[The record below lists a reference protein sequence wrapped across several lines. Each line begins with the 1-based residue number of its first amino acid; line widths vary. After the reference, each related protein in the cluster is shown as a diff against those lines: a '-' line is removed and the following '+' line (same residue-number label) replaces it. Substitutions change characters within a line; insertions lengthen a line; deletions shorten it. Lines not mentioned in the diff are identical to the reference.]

1 MTTVSSKELAKADV
15 EDHVQSPNIE
25 KMNAYSK
32 RWMKHLSIATLVL
45 QNSAVILMLR
55 YSRSRP
61 GPKAIPAVVV
71 VLWELTKLVVALG
84 FLSAEGNLWELND
97 KCLRHWRGACKML
110 VPSGLYLF
118 QNNILF
124 VAISNLDAGVYQV
137 TYQLKILTTAAFH
150 VVMLKREQTSRQ
162 VQALVVLMVGVS
174 LVQLS
179 NSEEKMTVNREN
191 QNMLVGLAAVLTA
204 CISSGFAGVYFEMV
218 LKTTDTGMWMRNCQ
232 LAFWSLCLSPLSLY
246 DSWGT
251 ISEHGFFYGFDWT
264 TIAIILLQVVGG
276 FSVAFVV
283 KYADSVAKG
292 FATSISIIISTLF
305 SIIYFEFAVSLQFG
319 IGAGLVILATNI
331 YAKGGAK
338 MKSEK

>member
-1 MTTVSSKELAKADV
+1 MNSTSSKELLKVDV
-15 EDHVQSPNIE
+15 EEPVLSPNTE
-25 KMNAYSK
+25 KMNASS
-32 RWMKHLSIATLVL
+32 RLWMKQLSIATLVV

-55 YSRSRP
+55 YSRSQP

-71 VLWELTKLVVALG
+71 VLWEFTKLAVALG
-84 FLSAEGNLWELND
+84 FLTAEGNIGEFND
-97 KCLRHWRGACKML
+97 KCFRHWRSACKML

-150 VVMLKREQTSRQ
+150 VLMLKREQTARQ
-162 VQALVVLMVGVS
+162 VQALVVLMIGVS

-179 NSEEKMTVNREN
+179 NSEEKMTVRRED
-191 QNMLVGLAAVLTA
+191 QNMIVGLVAVLTA

-232 LAFWSLCLSPLSLY
+232 LAFWSICLSPFSLY
-246 DSWGT
+246 DSWG
-251 ISEHGFFYGFDWT
+251 IIREHGFFYGFNWT
-264 TIAIILLQVVGG
+264 TIVIILLQVVGG

-283 KYADSVAKG
+283 KYSDSVAKG

-305 SIIYFEFAVSLQFG
+305 SIVYFEFALTLQFG

-338 MKSEK
+338 IKSEK